1 MTAPADASAP
11 PAAPSRG
18 PWTDG
23 HLWLVSAN
31 ATEAATARC
40 FEQAG
45 HATNRV
51 AMLEADTLMPPTVRH
66 VALPTPRPP
75 LAPLLREI
83 LSAPGRPRPQ
93 RDTPPDDAPTAR
105 APRRRR
111 GGKRRAA
118 VVFVSSA
125 HEAAELENE
134 LASSGVRTASVHA
147 SDADDVGARREARR
161 ARGAALDAL
170 RNRQVDVLL
179 CTDMLA
185 RGVDVRGATH
195 VINASIPAD
204 AATYLHRAGR
214 VGRLGGAA
222 GTVVSLP
229 KNGAEVERLRGYA
242 HELGVALETHVEEK
256 QQQAAEAAVA
266 AEADAAAGNSD
277 REGSPI

>member
-1 MTAPADASAP
+1 
-11 PAAPSRG
+11 
-18 PWTDG
+18 
-23 HLWLVSAN
+23 
-31 ATEAATARC
+31 
-40 FEQAG
+40 
-45 HATNRV
+45 
-51 AMLEADTLMPPTVRH
+51 MPPTVRH

-125 HEAAELENE
+125 SEAAELENE
-134 LASSGVRTASVHA
+134 LASGGVRTASVHA
-147 SDADDVGARREARR
+147 SDADDVDARREARR

-222 GTVVSLP
+222 GGTVVSLP
-229 KNGAEVERLRGYA
+229 RNGAEAERLHGYA
-242 HELGVALETHVEEK
+242 HELGVALETHVEE
-256 QQQAAEAAVA
+256 QQAEASAGA
-266 AEADAAAGNSD
+266 GADEAAGNSH
-277 REGSPI
+277 ESGLLAV